1 MLLHGYGGSAF
12 SWRYWVPVLAESHE
26 VWTVDLKG
34 HGSAPAPA
42 DDRYTP
48 HDHAELVYRLILQK
62 DLRGVTLFG
71 HSMGGGIALIV
82 ALRLLG
88 EGRLKRLV
96 LIAGA
101 AYSQRCPPS

>member
-48 HDHAELVYRLILQK
+48 HDHAELVYRLIVQK

-71 HSMGGGIALIV
+71 HSRGGGIALIV